1 MKGIINKGIQEMV
14 ETKFGKEAWEKVKSL
29 AGCQEPFFA
38 ISQDYPDETTI
49 KLIKAASQVSGLSE
63 ETVQVEYGK
72 FIVPNTLKNY
82 YPTYFILAGS
92 SPREFLLNM
101 DRIHQQATRNIPQ
114 AKPPKFEYEESP
126 DGKLLMHYNSPRG
139 LCSVLKGL
147 ILGVGIY
154 FDQEL
159 KVEEIECMH
168 KGDHRCTMEITFP

>member
-1 MKGIINKGIQEMV
+1 VKGIINKGIQEMV

-101 DRIHQQATRNIPQ
+101 NRVHEQVTRNM
-114 AKPPKFEYEESP
+114 ANARPPRFSYEEPP
-126 DGKLLMHYNSPRG
+126 DGRLIMHYESSRG
-139 LCSVLKGL
+139 LCPVLKGL
-147 ILGVGIY
+147 IEGVGLL
-154 FDQEL
+154 FGQEL
-159 KVEEIECMH
+159 VVRETACTKR
-168 KGDHRCTMEITFP
+168 GDPHCTMEVTFP